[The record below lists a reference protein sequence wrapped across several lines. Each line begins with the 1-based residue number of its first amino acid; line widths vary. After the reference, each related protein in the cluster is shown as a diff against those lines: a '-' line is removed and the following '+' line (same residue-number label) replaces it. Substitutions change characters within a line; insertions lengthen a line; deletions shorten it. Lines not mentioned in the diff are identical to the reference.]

1 MFVGRSR
8 ELATL
13 EKLYARDGFEMA
25 VIYGRR
31 RVGKTAL
38 ISRFAEG
45 KRCLFFTAQ
54 QKSEKLNL
62 AAFSRVAYE
71 FFGLPVSTGAFGSWM
86 DALEFVAQRAEED
99 EPFLFVF
106 DEFPYAAQ
114 ASPTLPSALQIAI
127 DHRFQQTGLFLIL
140 CGSNQGFM
148 ESEVLGSKSP
158 LYGRRTAQLKLKPL
172 SYWEAAQLVPTQDPK
187 KLVEYYAT
195 FGGTPYYL
203 RQLDPSE
210 TLKESTERLFFDIAG
225 VLYAEP
231 QMLLRQE
238 LRDPALYSSILDAI
252 GMGATSPKRIAE
264 RAGMDSG
271 GVSPYLKTLVDLGIV
286 ERVVPFN
293 ENVATTR
300 KSIYRLADPLFAFW
314 YRFVSPHADMIEAGL
329 GFAASQFAQDQ
340 PFSTYV
346 GHQFEGICLQWLIEQ
361 AAENKL
367 PFMPTRF
374 GSWWGS
380 DPQRHEQ
387 TDIDVVVANKQDGLL
402 LTGECKWRNSF
413 DESAAIDELRRR
425 SAILRDYTDV
435 WHVLFCKG
443 DVSDATAAKVEGDPR
458 LSVVTARDLYER

>member
-13 EKLYARDGFEMA
+13 EKLYAKGNFEMA

-62 AAFSRVAYE
+62 AAFSRVAYD
-71 FFGLPVSTGAFGSWM
+71 FFGLPSSTGTFNSWM
-86 DALEFVAQRAEED
+86 DALDFVAQRAEND
-99 EPFLFVF
+99 DPFLFVF

-114 ASPTLPSALQIAI
+114 ASPALPSALQIAI
-127 DHRFQQTGLFLIL
+127 DHRLQRTNLFLIL

-158 LYGRRTAQLKLKPL
+158 LYGRRTSQLKLKPL
-172 SYWEAAQLVPTQDPK
+172 AYREAAQLAPTQDPI
-187 KLVEYYAT
+187 KLVEYYAA

-203 RQLDPSE
+203 RQLDSSE
-210 TLKESTERLFFDIAG
+210 SLEQNVERLFFDIAG

-238 LRDPALYSSILDAI
+238 LREPALYSSILDAI
-252 GMGATSPKRIAE
+252 GMGATTPKRIAE
-264 RAGMDSG
+264 RAGMDPG
-271 GVSPYLKTLVDLGIV
+271 GTSLYLKTLVDLGIV
-286 ERVVPFN
+286 ERTVPFD
-293 ENVATTR
+293 ENAATTR

-329 GFAASQFAQDQ
+329 GNAAARFAQGQ

-346 GHQFEGICLQWLIEQ
+346 GRQFEGICLQWLIDQ
-361 AAENKL
+361 ALMDQL
-367 PFMPTRF
+367 PFTPTRF
-374 GSWWGS
+374 GSWWGP

-387 TDIDVVVANKQDGLL
+387 TDIDVIVANKQDKALL
-402 LTGECKWRNSF
+402 AGECKWRNSF
-413 DESAAIDELRRR
+413 DESVAIDELRRR
-425 SAILRDYTDV
+425 STLLRDYTDV
-435 WHVLFCKG
+435 WHVLFCKNNI
-443 DVSDATAAKVEGDPR
+443 SDATAARIEGDSH
-458 LSVVTARDLYER
+458 LEVLTARDLYEN